1 MTETTNDL
9 DGRHVWHPFTQAKTS
24 LAPTPIAKAS
34 GITLT
39 GEDGTEYLDMISS
52 WWVNLHGHAHP
63 KIAEA
68 VAEQA
73 RTLEQVIFADFTHAP
88 AATLAKRI
96 TDRLPEDLNRV
107 FFSDDGSTAVEVA
120 LKLAHQYWR
129 NQGQIRPRFIAFD
142 GGYHGDT
149 VGAMSAGASSGFF
162 DAFKPMLFR
171 VDSVPYP
178 ETWNGDEEIREKET
192 QALEALETLLEAR
205 RLETAGVIVEPLVQ
219 GAGGMRMIRPAF
231 LKAVAERVK
240 EAGLLLIFDEV
251 MTGFGRTGGLFATL
265 TANTTPDIICLSKG
279 LTGGFMAMSLT
290 VCRDGIYDAFLG
302 DDLDRAFLH
311 GHSFTA
317 NPLGCAAGLAS
328 LELLLDPACEQARQ
342 MIERVHR
349 TRLADLATM
358 PKAEKARV
366 RGTIGAIDFR
376 TSDHG
381 YGSTLGPKLKAFFR
395 DRGLLIRPLGSV
407 VYLMPPYCVA
417 EEQLNRAWNAV
428 GEALDSF

>member
-9 DGRHVWHPFTQAKTS
+9 DAAMFGTRSRAKTS

-178 ETWNGDEEIREKET
+178 KPGTATRNSEKET
-192 QALEALETLLEAR
+192 CSRSLGTLLEVRRQRRRASSSNPWCRAR
-205 RLETAGVIVEPLVQ
+205 
-219 GAGGMRMIRPAF
+219 
-231 LKAVAERVK
+231 
-240 EAGLLLIFDEV
+240 
-251 MTGFGRTGGLFATL
+251 
-265 TANTTPDIICLSKG
+265 
-279 LTGGFMAMSLT
+279 
-290 VCRDGIYDAFLG
+290 
-302 DDLDRAFLH
+302 
-311 GHSFTA
+311 
-317 NPLGCAAGLAS
+317 AA
-328 LELLLDPACEQARQ
+328 
-342 MIERVHR
+342 
-349 TRLADLATM
+349 
-358 PKAEKARV
+358 
-366 RGTIGAIDFR
+366 
-376 TSDHG
+376 
-381 YGSTLGPKLKAFFR
+381 
-395 DRGLLIRPLGSV
+395 
-407 VYLMPPYCVA
+407 
-417 EEQLNRAWNAV
+417 
-428 GEALDSF
+428 